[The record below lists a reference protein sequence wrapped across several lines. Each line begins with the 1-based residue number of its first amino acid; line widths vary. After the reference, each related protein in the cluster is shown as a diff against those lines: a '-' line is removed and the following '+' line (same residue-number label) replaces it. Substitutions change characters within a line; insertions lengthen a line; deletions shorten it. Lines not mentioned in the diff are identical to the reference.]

1 MRVSSSELP
10 LALGAGQAGNV
21 AARWLAEARIARDG
35 VEFALPPSRMGLSA
49 GDVVALDDNG
59 VETRY
64 RIDRVED
71 FGLRKVSATR
81 VEPGVYLPP
90 PAQDRL
96 FDRGVMISAGPVYM
110 EFMDLPL
117 LRGDE
122 LPHAPS
128 VAVTASPWPGPAA
141 VFSAP
146 ADAGYLLEGTVAQR
160 AVMGVLLDGLPRA
173 VPAIWSEAEVR
184 VRVSG
189 GVLQSRTPLE
199 VLNGANMAALR
210 NGSGDWEV
218 FQFRDAELVAPGEYR
233 LRGLL
238 RGQAGTDGIMPDLW
252 PAGADFVLLNG
263 AQVQLDL
270 PASWRGLPRHY
281 RIGPANLSYDSP
293 RYVHAVESFEGV
305 GLRPYAPAHLM
316 ASGSGDLTVSWIRRT
331 RIDGDSWAGLDVP
344 LGEESERYRLRV
356 VKAGVVLR
364 EETLG
369 ISGWSYGAAMQAS
382 DGAVV
387 PYDIEVAQ
395 ISTTYGAGPDA
406 RITVNG

>member
-1 MRVSSSELP
+1 M
-10 LALGAGQAGNV
+10 
-21 AARWLAEARIARDG
+21 
-35 VEFALPPSRMGLSA
+35 
-49 GDVVALDDNG
+49 
-59 VETRY
+59 
-64 RIDRVED
+64 
-71 FGLRKVSATR
+71 
-81 VEPGVYLPP
+81 
-90 PAQDRL
+90 
-96 FDRGVMISAGPVYM
+96 
-110 EFMDLPL
+110 
-117 LRGDE
+117 
-122 LPHAPS
+122 
-128 VAVTASPWPGPAA
+128 
-141 VFSAP
+141 
-146 ADAGYLLEGTVAQR
+146 
-160 AVMGVLLDGLPRA
+160 
-173 VPAIWSEAEVR
+173 
-184 VRVSG
+184 
-189 GVLQSRTPLE
+189 
-199 VLNGANMAALR
+199 
-210 NGSGDWEV
+210 

-281 RIGPANLSYDSP
+281 RIGPANLSYDNP

-305 GLRPYAPAHLM
+305 GLRPYAPAHLK